1 MATIA
6 KALETLREAALSYPD
21 AYEDHPWG
29 DTVFKVAGKI
39 FLFMGPWEGGL
50 GFSVKLPRSFEF
62 ALEYPFTKPAGY
74 NLGRARWVE
83 CRFERGEKVPLPV
96 LTAWLDESYRAVA
109 PRRLVKALPA
119 PDAS

>member
-39 FLFMGPWEGGL
+39 FLFMTPWEGGL
-50 GFSVKLPRSFEF
+50 NVTVKLPHSFEF
-62 ALEYPFTKPAGY
+62 ALEYPFAKPAPY
-74 NLGRARWVE
+74 NLGRSRWAL
-83 CRFERGEKVPLPV
+83 CRFEHGEKVPVPV
-96 LTAWLDESYRAVA
+96 LRPWLDESFRAVA
-109 PRRLVKALPA
+109 PKRLVKALPGQ
-119 PDAS
+119 DEV

>member
-50 GFSVKLPRSFEF
+50 GFSVKLPRSFEVRVGISVHQTRRLQPW
-62 ALEYPFTKPAGY
+62 ARP
-74 NLGRARWVE
+74 LGGMPVRARRE
-83 CRFERGEKVPLPV
+83 S
-96 LTAWLDESYRAVA
+96 TAPGPHSVA
-109 PRRLVKALPA
+109 R
-119 PDAS
+119 